1 MEFPTRVTRSSV
13 TSRTKSAISSAL
25 SEMEAE
31 RPALAV
37 WPWPNR
43 SMAHA
48 RACRAKSGAQSIQ
61 LSAPPPSP

>member
-1 MEFPTRVTRSSV
+1 MEFPARVTRSSA

-37 WPWPNR
+37 
-43 SMAHA
+43 
-48 RACRAKSGAQSIQ
+48 
-61 LSAPPPSP
+61 